1 MRVTGV
7 DSRGQPFRERTSTL
21 VLNRHGCKY
30 PSKQKVKLNSWVT
43 LEIVYLEV
51 NKPPQ
56 SVPARVAWI
65 QPPGG
70 KQEYFHIGVEL
81 EAPGNV
87 WDISQPPADWLPSR
101 ELRALDSAIPAAELP
116 AADRTSPAPAS
127 VPDEEPGKL
136 SNSREAGVA
145 TSLARPVRQLMS
157 EVREQVQKTVS
168 EAEAAAAA
176 AETSH
181 LLEELRTQ
189 LREEVKRT
197 FEAMVASHTDEWVCR
212 AVKQMNEAYQASAK
226 TLHEQWSQKIELD
239 LQKANECLA
248 ARSAE
253 LHQRT
258 ESLAASALER
268 FHRVVEASRRESVGH
283 FVSELEQQLAPLVNR
298 AQEVLTK
305 LGACEE
311 EADQTSRTH
320 RDWFEKTL
328 QQSVLESAARMQ
340 ETSGRLEE
348 QFQQVISDR
357 LIKALEEL
365 EQRSIAATQ
374 ATLES
379 VRRASESYKK
389 QAQRD
394 LQTALEPT
402 LEQATNRLREKAAE
416 ISRLFAAELN
426 DYSRS
431 YREYLS
437 RLVAELAKEIVNRT
451 PT

>member
-21 VLNRHGCKY
+21 VLNCHGCKY

-43 LEIVYLEV
+43 LEIAYLEV

-56 SVPARVAWI
+56 SVPARVACI

-87 WDISQPPADWLPSR
+87 WDIPHPPADWLPSP
-101 ELRALDSAIPAAELP
+101 EPGAVDPPIPAAEPL
-116 AADRTSPAPAS
+116 AVDRRSPAPAS
-127 VPDEEPGKL
+127 VPDEELGKL

-145 TSLARPVRQLMS
+145 TSLPRPVRRLMS
-157 EVREQVQKTVS
+157 GGREQVQKTVS

-181 LLEELRTQ
+181 ILEDLRTQ

-197 FEAMVASHTDEWVCR
+197 FEAMVASHTDEWVRR
-212 AVKQMNEAYQASAK
+212 AMGQMTEAYQASAK
-226 TLHEQWSQKIELD
+226 TLHEQWSRKIELD

-253 LHQRT
+253 FHQRT
-258 ESLAASALER
+258 ESLAASTLEC
-268 FHRVVEASRRESVGH
+268 FQRVVEASRRESVGR
-283 FVSELEQQLAPLVNR
+283 FVSELEEQLAPLLSP

-305 LGACEE
+305 LGACKE
-311 EADQTSRTH
+311 EADQTSWTY
-320 RDWFEKTL
+320 RDRFEKTL

-340 ETSGRLEE
+340 ETSGRLEK
-348 QFQQVISDR
+348 QFEQVISDR
-357 LIKALEEL
+357 LMKALEEL
-365 EQRSIAATQ
+365 EQRSIAGTQ

-431 YREYLS
+431 YREYLG
-437 RLVAELAKEIVNRT
+437 RLIAELAQEIVNR
-451 PT
+451 PSV